1 MDGWMDGLM
10 DGWVGRCAGGL
21 IGRQAGRQAGRQT
34 DRQTDREIDRYYLQR
49 LLLSMQSCSL
59 LHMLER
65 VLFPQLIK
73 TMSKSSPKI
82 NQYIKTN
89 SYILT
94 LVNRPFS

>member
-1 MDGWMDGLM
+1 M
-10 DGWVGRCAGGL
+10 DGWVGGL
-21 IGRQAGRQAGRQT
+21 IGRQAGRQT
-34 DRQTDREIDRYYLQR
+34 DRQTDRHYLKR

-82 NQYIKTN
+82 NQYTSKQ
-89 SYILT
+89 ILIYD
-94 LVNRPFS
+94 LSKSALFLDQK

>member
-1 MDGWMDGLM
+1 MDGWMDGWM
-10 DGWVGRCAGGL
+10 GGWVGGL
-21 IGRQAGRQAGRQT
+21 IGRQAGRQT
-34 DRQTDREIDRYYLQR
+34 DRHYLQR
-49 LLLSMQSCSL
+49 LLLCMQSCSL

-89 SYILT
+89 SYIWT

>member
-1 MDGWMDGLM
+1 MDGWMG
-10 DGWVGRCAGGL
+10 GWVGGW
-21 IGRQAGRQAGRQT
+21 IDRQAGRQA
-34 DRQTDREIDRYYLQR
+34 DRQTDRHYLQR

-65 VLFPQLIK
+65 VLFRQLIK

-82 NQYIKTN
+82 NQYIQTN

-94 LVNRPFS
+94 LVNRPFSYTRSSKCVPLV

>member
-1 MDGWMDGLM
+1 M
-10 DGWVGRCAGGL
+10 GGL
-21 IGRQAGRQAGRQT
+21 IGRQA
-34 DRQTDREIDRYYLQR
+34 DRQTDRHYLQR
-49 LLLSMQSCSL
+49 LLLSMQSYSL

-65 VLFPQLIK
+65 VLFPPLIK

-94 LVNRPFS
+94 LVDRPFS

>member
-1 MDGWMDGLM
+1 MDVWMGR
-10 DGWVGRCAGGL
+10 WVNGL

-34 DRQTDREIDRYYLQR
+34 DRYYLQR

-89 SYILT
+89 SYIDLSKSA
-94 LVNRPFS
+94 LFLDQK

>member
-1 MDGWMDGLM
+1 MDGWMDG
-10 DGWVGRCAGGL
+10 WVGGL
-21 IGRQAGRQAGRQT
+21 IGRQADRQT
-34 DRQTDREIDRYYLQR
+34 DRQTDRHYLQR
-49 LLLSMQSCSL
+49 SLLSMQSYSL

-82 NQYIKTN
+82 NQYIETK

>member
-1 MDGWMDGLM
+1 M
-10 DGWVGRCAGGL
+10 DGWVGGWVGGL
-21 IGRQAGRQAGRQT
+21 IDRKADRQT
-34 DRQTDREIDRYYLQR
+34 DRQTDRHYLQR

-82 NQYIKTN
+82 NQYIKIK

>member
-1 MDGWMDGLM
+1 MGR
-10 DGWVGRCAGGL
+10 WVNGL
-21 IGRQAGRQAGRQT
+21 IGRQAGRQA
-34 DRQTDREIDRYYLQR
+34 DRYYLQR

-89 SYILT
+89 SYIDLSKSA
-94 LVNRPFS
+94 LFLDQK